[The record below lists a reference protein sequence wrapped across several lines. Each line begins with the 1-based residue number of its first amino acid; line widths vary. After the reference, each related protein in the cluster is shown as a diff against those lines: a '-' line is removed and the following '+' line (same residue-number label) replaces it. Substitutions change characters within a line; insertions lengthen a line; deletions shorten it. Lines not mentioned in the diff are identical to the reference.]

1 MATIKELSDLGQAIW
16 LDHIRRS
23 FVVGGELEG
32 WINRGVRGV
41 TSNPSILEKAV
52 DSSSDYDQD
61 LPRLAKEGRSPEE
74 IYEALVLED
83 IGRAADVL
91 RPVHDATGDGYVSLE
106 VSPAL
111 AYDTAGTVASAKDL
125 FAKLGRP
132 NVLIKVPGTKEGIPA
147 IEELIAH
154 GLNVNV
160 TLLFSLA
167 MYEASAEAYIKG
179 LEKRLAG
186 GKDISR
192 VASVASFFVSRV
204 DTMADKELEQR
215 GNTELLGKIAIANA
229 KIAYAR
235 FREIFRGPR
244 WDKLASR
251 GARVQR
257 PLWASTST
265 KNPKYPDTLYVD
277 ELIGPHTVNTVP
289 PATLEA
295 FLDHGKVA
303 LTLERGLG
311 EAKAQ
316 LARLKGLGISLEAI
330 TEQLTTDGVKLFAD
344 SFDTL
349 MATIAGKSKQTGGG

>member
-1 MATIKELSDLGQAIW
+1 MATIKELSDLGQAVW
-16 LDHIRRS
+16 LDYIRRS
-23 FVVGGELEG
+23 FVVGGELQG

-61 LPRLAKEGRSPEE
+61 LARFAKEGRSPEK

-132 NVLIKVPGTKEGIPA
+132 NVFIKVPGTKEGIPA

-154 GLNVNV
+154 AVNVNV

-179 LEKRLAG
+179 LEKRLAE

-215 GNTELLGKIAIANA
+215 GNTELLGKLAIANA
-229 KIAYAR
+229 KVAYAR

-251 GARVQR
+251 ARGCR
-257 PLWASTST
+257 GRCGRAPAPRTPSTRIRST
-265 KNPKYPDTLYVD
+265 WT
-277 ELIGPHTVNTVP
+277 
-289 PATLEA
+289 
-295 FLDHGKVA
+295 
-303 LTLERGLG
+303 
-311 EAKAQ
+311 
-316 LARLKGLGISLEAI
+316 S
-330 TEQLTTDGVKLFAD
+330 
-344 SFDTL
+344 
-349 MATIAGKSKQTGGG
+349 